1 MITMT
6 LDFLF
11 NKKILKVRLT
21 MIVKKKVKK
30 NKKEND

>member
-1 MITMT
+1 MT